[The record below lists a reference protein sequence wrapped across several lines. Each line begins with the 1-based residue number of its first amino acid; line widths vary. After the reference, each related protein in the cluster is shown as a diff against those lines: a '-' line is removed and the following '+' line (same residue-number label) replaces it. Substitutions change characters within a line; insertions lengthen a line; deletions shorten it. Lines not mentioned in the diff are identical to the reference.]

1 MRVLVINVLDRAAI
15 ERDQPVV
22 NVRGSRMDRLFTQ
35 TRQAGLGAA
44 HHRGDEDG
52 LPLAD
57 AACRAR
63 RHGRLVVTQPA
74 NEIAHHGMQLRSATL
89 IRFDNSLQLL
99 RQIQPVAGDHQHI
112 RNLL

>member
-1 MRVLVINVLDRAAI
+1 MRVMVINVLDRAAI

-22 NVRGSRMDRLFTQ
+22 NVRGSGMDRLFTQ

-74 NEIAHHGMQLRSATL
+74 NEIANHGMQLRSAT
-89 IRFDNSLQLL
+89 IKSSIWSRKPL
-99 RQIQPVAGDHQHI
+99 RQI
-112 RNLL
+112 